1 LNQASKPTAPEDPR
15 SEAAARA
22 DLLRSGH
29 EELDRHLAGVRTS
42 LIDSVFKG
50 LVVVALVA
58 LPASLFRAHNTGW
71 TTLYSVQLA
80 LGVATLTLF
89 ALRRHLSERT
99 QAASIVAMFWAVG
112 LSGLIGMGLAGA
124 GIWWLVISS
133 LLVSL
138 LYSIG
143 AGLVVMAL
151 AVLAIATVGTLVC
164 LGYLPLPPGSG
175 NFLRNPGSWVSALLG
190 ATLMPLLVF
199 RAVAALNAST
209 TSLLRETGAQRERI
223 RELATHDELTGVPSL
238 TLALDRLQQALR
250 EIPRSGRKV
259 GVLFID
265 LDGFKAIND
274 TLGHEAGDS
283 VLVQVAR
290 RLRLNLRIEDT
301 VARVGGDEFLVIL
314 TAMQGEA
321 ETLAVAS
328 KLRHAIGEPM
338 HYRDR
343 ELGISCSIG
352 AAFADGPARDADE
365 MIRAADAAMYEAKRG
380 GRNQVRI
387 APG

>member
-1 LNQASKPTAPEDPR
+1 VDPASKPTAPDDPR
-15 SEAAARA
+15 SAATARA
-22 DLLRSGH
+22 ELLQGGH
-29 EELDRHLAGVRTS
+29 EELDRHLAGVRAS

-58 LPASLFRAHNTGW
+58 LPASLFRAQITGW
-71 TTLYSVQLA
+71 TVLHSVQLA
-80 LGVATLTLF
+80 LGVSTLTLF
-89 ALRRHLSERT
+89 ALRRMLTERA
-99 QAASIVAMFWAVG
+99 QAATIVAIFWAVG
-112 LSGLIGMGLAGA
+112 LSGLVGMGLAGA

-151 AVLAIATVGTLVC
+151 AVLAIASVGTLVC

-175 NFLRNPGSWVSALLG
+175 NFLRNPGSWVSALVG

-199 RAVAALNAST
+199 RAVAALNSST

-223 RELATHDELTGVPSL
+223 RELATHDELTGVPTL
-238 TLALDRLQQALR
+238 MLALDRLQQALR

-259 GVLFID
+259 GLLFID

-290 RLRLNLRIEDT
+290 RLRLNVRIEDT
-301 VARVGGDEFLVIL
+301 VARVGGDEFVVLL

-338 HYRDR
+338 YSR
-343 ELGISCSIG
+343 ELELGVSCSIG
-352 AAFADGPARDADE
+352 AAFAAGPQRDADE
-365 MIRAADAAMYEAKRG
+365 MIRAADAAMYEAKRS